1 MLWTVSA
8 GALLHLLFC
17 ALIVAINVCSLIA
30 MANDNTDMKMDYNH
44 FESKYFGENE
54 TYNNDK
60 RQIIEDFYRQSALAA
75 KTIQEMSFQLNRT
88 GVAKVFDSDDE
99 KNVSTH
105 TYNEGNYNFIKL
117 FMVFEREQEQKKSL
131 GNLVPFLDEF
141 RMKCLKA

>member
-30 MANDNTDMKMDYNH
+30 TANDNTDIKMDYNH

-88 GVAKVFDSDDE
+88 GNVKVFDSHDE
-99 KNVSTH
+99 TNRNFSTQTH
-105 TYNEGNYNFIKL
+105 NEG
-117 FMVFEREQEQKKSL
+117 KST
-131 GNLVPFLDEF
+131 GKF
-141 RMKCLKA
+141 